1 LSHRPHDGLSLLDLR
16 RRRLA
21 TGFGLLV
28 GSTAY
33 LLTLFDFS
41 FRPGRTANALGYAS
55 GFFDIQA
62 RAFLDGDLAVPRG
75 SLGIEGFIQDGQEY
89 TYFGPWPAFLR
100 MPVLLLTTEYDG
112 QLTIAS
118 MLLAFVVLAVMGT
131 KLAWLVRNLMQ
142 PGVPVSRFEAVSMAV
157 LLVLITAG
165 TTLTAVA
172 ALPWVYHEV
181 YAWAVSFA
189 VGAMYWMLRVLREPS
204 RHSILWLLAF
214 GLGAILTRTTG
225 GWAVALATIGIG
237 VWVLLRRH
245 ELPQRR
251 ELGLGAIGAGVLVLL
266 IGVAFN
272 WVKFRHPY
280 LFPLEDQVWTQLNA
294 HRREALDVNGGTI
307 TGPQFF
313 PTAFMAYF
321 RIDGVRFVD
330 HFPFITLPA
339 EPAQSY
345 AGAFVDQSYRTGSV
359 TAFMPWL
366 LAMTVLAALVLFRPG
381 VDQARRWLRVP
392 LVAGVLITGGVM
404 AYGYFAHRYTAE
416 FVPALVMGGIV
427 GTVALTSWLQRRP
440 RWVARTG
447 LALAAAATAYSVA
460 ASMLVGHTAAAY
472 TAGGPRLVDF
482 LGAQHRIT
490 PDAQAELVTF
500 SEDLPSGGST
510 DELWIRG
517 DCDALYLNS
526 GDRYDEWLLVE
537 RRSLV
542 VVATL
547 EQDFRAGRVQMMRV
561 LTDKPRSV
569 WLQTS
574 RRGQARVQ
582 LVNESGTY
590 SGPWFDVPAPYQAR
604 VGIRDL
610 AELGYAE
617 VSSNPGGYVGLVRTF
632 EWGQDWV
639 SSPVEIVATEPDP
652 RELEAVGLRLRTD
665 RGLTPSLCG
674 EIRDAT
680 RER

>member
-1 LSHRPHDGLSLLDLR
+1 MSDRPLDGPSPRDLQR
-16 RRRLA
+16 RRIA
-21 TGFGLLV
+21 TGLGLLV
-28 GSTAY
+28 GSAAY
-33 LLTLFDFS
+33 LLTLFDWTP
-41 FRPGRTANALGYAS
+41 RLGRTANALGYAS
-55 GFFDIQA
+55 GFFDVQA

-75 SLGIEGFIQDGQEY
+75 SLGIEGFIQDGAEY
-89 TYFGPWPAFLR
+89 TYFGPWPALLR
-100 MPVLLLTTEYDG
+100 MPVLLLSDEYDG
-112 QLTIAS
+112 QLTIPS
-118 MLLAFVVLAVMGT
+118 MLLAFVLLAVMCAR
-131 KLAWLVRNLMQ
+131 LAWLVRDLMR
-142 PGVPVSRFEAVSMAV
+142 PRAAVSRFEAASMAV
-157 LLVLITAG
+157 LLALVTGG

-181 YAWAVSFA
+181 YAWAVAFA

-204 RHSILWLLAF
+204 RRSIVWLLLF

-225 GWAVALATIGIG
+225 GWAVALGTIAIG

-245 ELPQRR
+245 ELPRR
-251 ELGLGAIGAGVLVLL
+251 RDLGLAAVGAGVLVLAVG
-266 IGVAFN
+266 IAFN

-280 LFPLEDQVWTQLNA
+280 LFPLEDQVWTEVNA
-294 HRREALDVNGGTI
+294 HRRQALEVNGGTI

-313 PTAFMAYF
+313 PTALMAYF
-321 RIDGVRFVD
+321 RVDGVRFVD

-339 EPAQSY
+339 EAARSY

-366 LAMTVLAALVLFRPG
+366 LAMTVLAAVVVLRPG

-416 FVPALVMGGIV
+416 FVPALVIGGIV
-427 GTVALTSWLQRRP
+427 GTVALTQWLEQRP
-440 RWVARTG
+440 RWVARAGLG
-447 LALAAAATAYSVA
+447 LAGVATAYSIV
-460 ASMLVGHTAAAY
+460 ASMLVGHTMAAY
-472 TAGGPRLVDF
+472 TAGGPRLAEF
-482 LGAQHRIT
+482 LATQHRVSGGAQ
-490 PDAQAELVTF
+490 AGLVTF
-500 SEDLPSGGST
+500 SEELPSGGAT
-510 DELWIRG
+510 DDLWIRG

-547 EQDFRAGRVQMMRV
+547 AEDFRAGRVRLMRV
-561 LTDKPRSV
+561 QTSKPRSV

-574 RRGQARVQ
+574 RRGQARIQ
-582 LVNESGTY
+582 LVNETGTY
-590 SGPWFDVPAPYQAR
+590 SGPWFDVIAPREVR

-610 AELGYAE
+610 PDLGYAE

-639 SSPVEIVATEPDP
+639 STPVEIVPADPDR
-652 RELEAVGLRLRTD
+652 RELDAIGISLRIEG
-665 RGLTPSLCG
+665 GLTPRLCAQ
-674 EIRDAT
+674 IRDAA
-680 RER
+680 REG